1 MEAFAIVGTGPMGIY
16 VFRALCYQR
25 KPLHIWLFEK
35 GSKAGIGMPF
45 SPETASKTMLANI
58 ASIEIPPISD
68 TYLVWLQA
76 QPKARL
82 RSYRLDPMDLDDRQ
96 FTPRLLLGEYFRDQL
111 MALIQTARSAGHVV
125 KVREGTEVVDIRP
138 TNAGLIVRTG
148 DGDVEE
154 VFDRVVLATGHVFPD
169 SEDGTPVYF
178 PSPWSGLIDAEIP
191 ATRVG
196 IMGTS
201 LSAIDAAMAVAGQ
214 HGRFRRDASG
224 EQLQFI
230 TSSTDLKIT
239 LMSWTGVLPEADFY
253 CPLPYEDLVAMTHE
267 AIAQALRDDQPYDAL
282 FDLFREELERADP
295 TYAGLIGLHE
305 LTADTL
311 PDAYFKARADS
322 DPFQWA
328 RMNLDEVERNKSRQI
343 TVPWRYAIL
352 RMHEVMELAV
362 PSLGEADRSRFNKG
376 LKTVFTDNYAAVPS
390 ESIRRLLALRDAD
403 VLDVLALG
411 HDYQLERETA
421 QTRIVANGQAHE
433 FEVFIDARGQK
444 ALTAHDLPFPT
455 LREALVNEGVEVPEV
470 DEGYTLI
477 APDGFEGRV
486 KLGAIPYL
494 MHDRPFVQGI
504 TACASI
510 GEAIAQSIKTE
521 IGARRRRRLAA

>member
-1 MEAFAIVGTGPMGIY
+1 MTAVAIVGTGPMGIY
-16 VFRALCYQR
+16 TFRALCAQQQ
-25 KPLHIWLFEK
+25 PLHIWLFEK
-35 GSKAGIGMPF
+35 SSKAGIGMPY
-45 SPETASKTMLANI
+45 SPETASKSMLANI
-58 ASIEIPPISD
+58 ASIEIPSLSD
-68 TYLVWLQA
+68 TYIDWLQA
-76 QPKARL
+76 QPKTRL
-82 RSYRLDPMDLDDRQ
+82 RGYGLDPTDLDDRQ

-111 MALIQTARSAGHVV
+111 MALLQTARSAGHAVV
-125 KVREGTEVVDIRP
+125 VREGTEVLDIRP
-138 TNAGLIVRTG
+138 TDAGLIVRTG
-148 DGDVEE
+148 SGDVEE

-191 ATRVG
+191 ATSIG

-201 LSAIDAAMAVAGQ
+201 LSSIDAAMAVAGQ
-214 HGRFRRDASG
+214 HGRFRRDAG
-224 EQLQFI
+224 GQDLEFI
-230 TSSTDLKIT
+230 SSSKDLKIT
-239 LMSWTGVLPEADFY
+239 LMSWTGILPEADFY
-253 CPLPYEDLVAMTHE
+253 CPLPYEELHLMTGE
-267 AIAQALRDDQPYDAL
+267 SIAGALSADQPYDAL

-295 TYAGLIGLHE
+295 TYAALVGLHE
-305 LTADTL
+305 LTADTF
-311 PDAYFKARADS
+311 PDAYFKARAES

-328 RMNLDEVERNKSRQI
+328 RKNLEEVERNKSSQI

-352 RMHEVMELAV
+352 RMHEAVELAV
-362 PSLGEADRSRFNKG
+362 PALGGADRARFDKG

-390 ESIRRLLALRDAD
+390 ESIRRLLALRDAG

-421 QTRIVANGQAHE
+421 RTRIVANGQSHA

-444 ALTAHDLPFPT
+444 ALTAQDLPFPT
-455 LREALVNEGVEVPEV
+455 LREALLGEGVEVPDV

-510 GEAIAQSIKTE
+510 SEAIAQGIKKE
-521 IGARRRRRLAA
+521 IGSRRRRRLAA